1 MKSHPHCT
9 TSSIAPGGGC
19 QRVPF
24 AAQYARARE
33 GAEGD
38 RRMPTHDELGAGDD
52 AKLRL
57 ASSHLQVLRS
67 IRGLVPLYVGAAKA
81 VRASRTILRWNT

>member
-1 MKSHPHCT
+1 
-9 TSSIAPGGGC
+9 
-19 QRVPF
+19 
-24 AAQYARARE
+24 
-33 GAEGD
+33 
-38 RRMPTHDELGAGDD
+38 MPTHDELGAGDD